1 MLIYSWIAFWATYFL
16 GTFITY
22 NTGNLPT
29 GIIRSKKIITAYE
42 IMNTIKVNACLTFL
56 LLPITEQIPT
66 LIYVPDTWL
75 GYLLRITLALI
86 IGDLCF
92 YITHRLLHHPYLY
105 KYHQKHHEFIVPYSL
120 TGLYSSPVEMIL
132 SNHLSMVIPL
142 KLITSHSNTML
153 MLESA
158 AVAFNILKSHSGYDS
173 ELYGSPHHNIHHKYM
188 IHNYG
193 FLYITD
199 IIFGTYSTVQ

>member
-1 MLIYSWIAFWATYFL
+1 MLIYSWIAFWGVYFL
-16 GTFITY
+16 GAFITY
-22 NTGNLPT
+22 NTGNP
-29 GIIRSKKIITAYE
+29 IIRSKKIITASQ
-42 IMNTIKVNACLTFL
+42 ILNTIKVNACLTFIL
-56 LLPITEQIPT
+56 IPITEQIPT
-66 LIYVPDTWL
+66 LIYVPDTL
-75 GYLLRITLALI
+75 FGYLSRIILALM
-86 IGDLCF
+86 IGDICF

-105 KYHQKHHEFIVPYSL
+105 KYHQKHHEFIVPNSL
-120 TGLYSSPVEMIL
+120 SGLYSSPIEMIL

-142 KLITSHSNTML
+142 KLISCHSNIML
-153 MLESA
+153 MLESG

-199 IIFGTYSTVQ
+199 LIFGTYSTVQ